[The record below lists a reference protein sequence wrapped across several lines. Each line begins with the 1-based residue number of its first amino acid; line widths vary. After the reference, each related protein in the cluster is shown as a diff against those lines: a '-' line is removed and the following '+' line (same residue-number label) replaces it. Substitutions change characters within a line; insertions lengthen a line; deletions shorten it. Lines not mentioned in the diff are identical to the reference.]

1 MEILK
6 LTPKSQKSKA
16 FLKKE
21 IFQIL
26 KFSSEQLKIPEQKTY
41 LTKYK
46 NKQKG

>member
-26 KFSSEQLKIPEQKTY
+26 KFTVKAEQLKIPEQET
-41 LTKYK
+41 
-46 NKQKG
+46 